1 MDWKQYE
8 SKKGQTVD
16 FKKLEKVVMPS
27 AEEIVDE
34 NGDIISEAKAEVK
47 ESYIALSTKKWSS
60 ETGEEL
66 PSQEVEYTLSEL
78 ESKKSEYEAN
88 KLECENQIA
97 GLTLAIEDF
106 KKL

>member
-34 NGDIISEAKAEVK
+34 NGDIIS
-47 ESYIALSTKKWSS
+47 
-60 ETGEEL
+60 
-66 PSQEVEYTLSEL
+66 
-78 ESKKSEYEAN
+78 
-88 KLECENQIA
+88 
-97 GLTLAIEDF
+97 
-106 KKL
+106 